1 MTEEYRI
8 LCCNC
13 KTDLTELIA
22 ERFAP
27 AVKRTVQFFLNTPG
41 DVRLAVKDARAKSTC
56 PSCGYRGEYAVDLN
70 GLAERSLARER
81 TEKTLEMLR

>member
-13 KTDLTELIA
+13 KKDLTSLIA

-27 AVKRTVQFFLNTPG
+27 AVKRTVQFFLHTPG
-41 DVRLAVKDARAKSTC
+41 DVRLAVKDAHAKTTC
-56 PSCGYRGEYAVDLN
+56 PSCGYQREYEVDLN
-70 GLAERSLARER
+70 GLAERALER
-81 TEKTLEMLR
+81 MK